1 MRIKQHGNLYQLT
14 FLPRLFPI
22 NAYVYETA
30 DALIVLDM
38 GTRNFVKGVKALE
51 AKTAK
56 PVTHLLITHGHSDH
70 VSGISVFAKAYPDA
84 EIVVSAREARILRG
98 DLTLDDT
105 EDQSPISGG
114 WPELDFDIHRE
125 VIPGDQVAGFQ
136 VVGVPGH
143 TPGSVAYLA
152 PDGTMIAGDAFQTRG
167 GLAVAGDL
175 RIAFPFPAWATWS
188 RKEALASAEVVLK
201 LNPSCL
207 ALGHG
212 PLVLN
217 PDVELPPVIKRMKER
232 LEHA

>member
-22 NAYVYETA
+22 NAYVYETD

-38 GTRNFVKGVKALE
+38 GKSNFVKGFKALE

-56 PVTHLLITHGHSDH
+56 QVTHLLITHGHSDH
-70 VSGISVFAKAYPDA
+70 VSGISVFSKAYPDA

-98 DLTLDDT
+98 DLSLDDT

-217 PDVELPPVIKRMKER
+217 PDVELPPAIKRMKER

>member
-1 MRIKQHGNLYQLT
+1 MRIKQHGKLYQLT

-22 NAYVYETA
+22 NAYVYETD

-38 GTRNFVKGVKALE
+38 GQSSFVKGVKALE

-70 VSGISVFAKAYPDA
+70 VSGISVFSRAYPDA

-98 DLTLDDT
+98 DLSLDDT

-217 PDVELPPVIKRMKER
+217 PDLELPPVIKRMKER

>member
-38 GTRNFVKGVKALE
+38 GVSNFVKSVQSIE

-56 PVTHLLITHGHSDH
+56 PVTHLLVTHGHSDH
-70 VSGISVFAKAYPDA
+70 VSGISVFSKAYPDA

-98 DLTLDDT
+98 NL
-105 EDQSPISGG
+105 S
-114 WPELDFDIHRE
+114 
-125 VIPGDQVAGFQ
+125 FQ
-136 VVGVPGH
+136 VVGVTGH

-152 PDGTMIAGDAFQTRG
+152 HDGTMIAGDAFQTRG
-167 GLAVAGDL
+167 GLAVTGDL

-188 RKEALASAEVVLK
+188 RKQALASAEAVLK

-207 ALGHG
+207 AIGHG
-212 PLVLN
+212 PMVLY
-217 PDVELPPVIKRMKER
+217 PALELPPVIKRMKER